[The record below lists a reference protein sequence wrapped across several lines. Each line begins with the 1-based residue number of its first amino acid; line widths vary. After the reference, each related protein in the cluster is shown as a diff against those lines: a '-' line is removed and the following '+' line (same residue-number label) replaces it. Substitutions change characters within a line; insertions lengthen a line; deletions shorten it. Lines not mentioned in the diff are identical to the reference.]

1 MRIKGANVSK
11 RTAEKKRKKNIKQI
25 CTVYTKCTT
34 QYILVYKNFIIPS
47 DKKHYSGL
55 LICFRI

>member
-34 QYILVYKNFIIPS
+34 QYILVYKNFIIS
-47 DKKHYSGL
+47 
-55 LICFRI
+55 